1 MKIKEM
7 FKKIIVGIFPFIA
20 TISSKAF
27 AIVDIDGGWPPYP
40 YYNTNSTTQNTIFN
54 NQLVSVVLGLCQF
67 ILLYIIFFFQ
77 YYIKK
82 KKRNNFLF
90 LLYYYPFIWFI
101 TSSAKFSSFF
111 SIPSP
116 TSKRTILT
124 IEPFLDLTKAPTV
137 ISESLTKS
145 CSSKQISL

>member
-40 YYNTNSTTQNTIFN
+40 YYNTNSTTPNTIFN

-67 ILLYIIFFFQ
+67 ILLYIILILGFT
-77 YYIKK
+77 IVIRKNKNKK
-82 KKRNNFLF
+82 NKSLNVALVIAIIIHVAIDLSLF
-90 LLYYYPFIWFI
+90 IFNLL
-101 TSSAKFSSFF
+101 K
-111 SIPSP
+111 
-116 TSKRTILT
+116 L
-124 IEPFLDLTKAPTV
+124 
-137 ISESLTKS
+137 IS
-145 CSSKQISL
+145 QN

>member
-67 ILLYIIFFFQ
+67 ILLYIILILGFTIVIRKNKNKK
-77 YYIKK
+77 IK
-82 KKRNNFLF
+82 
-90 LLYYYPFIWFI
+90 
-101 TSSAKFSSFF
+101 
-111 SIPSP
+111 
-116 TSKRTILT
+116 
-124 IEPFLDLTKAPTV
+124 V
-137 ISESLTKS
+137 
-145 CSSKQISL
+145 

>member
-7 FKKIIVGIFPFIA
+7 FKKITVGIGAFVA

-67 ILLYIIFFFQ
+67 ILLYIILILGFT
-77 YYIKK
+77 IVIRKNKNKK
-82 KKRNNFLF
+82 SKSLNVALVIAIIIHVAIDLSLF
-90 LLYYYPFIWFI
+90 IFNLL
-101 TSSAKFSSFF
+101 K
-111 SIPSP
+111 
-116 TSKRTILT
+116 L
-124 IEPFLDLTKAPTV
+124 
-137 ISESLTKS
+137 IS
-145 CSSKQISL
+145 QN